1 MCDNILFKFETGEE
15 DKNVSISTNRYGTI
29 EDLLIR
35 FFRLTNTLID
45 FKQIQF
51 MNKSKILNKY
61 LNKQIRQFFNSS
73 VINTVIK
80 VFDAGNILGGSNLD
94 NH

>member
-45 FKQIQF
+45 FKQIQL